1 MTELHPGPSH
11 PTLYQGV
18 KEASSPSLLCP
29 ILQAQVHLRLR
40 WVTWKG
46 VLKAGWHKEPLLW
59 AEACLIHFPHP
70 QPSQFPTGCCPGLA
84 LTGPFP
90 TAATGSAENPES
102 DHTLPCSHI
111 LSGSP
116 LLYGP
121 PSHPDSRSPCS
132 LPAFLVSSCPSLTPP
147 QPCWPP
153 LHLEPTQHLPTSG
166 PLHLPFLLLGTL
178 SPTSLQGWCPLTLE
192 VPPFQKAP
200 SDPSVQSSSFPYHP
214 PRPPS
219 VEFLP

>member
-1 MTELHPGPSH
+1 MGPGMRCHPNYDRASSRPILPYSL
-11 PTLYQGV
+11 PGV

-40 WVTWKG
+40 WGTWKE

-70 QPSQFPTGCCPGLA
+70 QPSQSPTGYCPGLT

-90 TAATGSAENPES
+90 TAATRSAENPES

-111 LSGSP
+111 LSG
-116 LLYGP
+116 
-121 PSHPDSRSPCS
+121 
-132 LPAFLVSSCPSLTPP
+132 
-147 QPCWPP
+147 
-153 LHLEPTQHLPTSG
+153 E
-166 PLHLPFLLLGTL
+166 
-178 SPTSLQGWCPLTLE
+178 GWCPLTLE

-200 SDPSVQSSSFPYHP
+200 SDLSVQSSSFPDHP